1 MAWILHIDTALS
13 RAIVGLSKD
22 GQPVTA
28 LFNERQHDHAAFV
41 QPAVQQVL
49 EKAGITLHD
58 LAAVGVIAG
67 PGSYT
72 GLRVGMASAKGI
84 CYALGIPLLTVSTLE
99 VMAAAAIAHFPGY
112 DVYCPMIDARR
123 NEVYTAQYDADG
135 REIDKPQ
142 ALILAGSSFEQALTR
157 KKVLFTGNGAIKW
170 KEMIHPSANAFFE
183 QVDYNGAQL
192 AVIFLNSFKNRE
204 FCDLAYTNPLYLKDF
219 HFATNKNKP

>member
-22 GQPVTA
+22 GQPVTE

-49 EKAGITLHD
+49 EKAGIALHD
-58 LAAVGVIAG
+58 LAAVGVTAG

-84 CYALGIPLLTVSTLE
+84 CYALDIPLLTASTLE
-99 VMAAAAIAHFPGY
+99 VMAAAAITYVPGY

-123 NEVYTAQYDADG
+123 SEVYTAQYDIGG
-135 REIDKPQ
+135 REIQKPQ
-142 ALILAGSSFEQALTR
+142 ALILAGNSFEQELIR
-157 KKVLFTGNGAIKW
+157 GKVLFTGNGAVKW
-170 KEMIHPSANAFFE
+170 KEMINPSANAFFE
-183 QVDYNGAQL
+183 QADYNGAQL
-192 AVIFLNSFKNRE
+192 AANFLNSFKNKE
-204 FCDLAYTNPLYLKDF
+204 FCDLAYTDPLYLKDF
-219 HFATNKNKP
+219 HFTTNKNKA